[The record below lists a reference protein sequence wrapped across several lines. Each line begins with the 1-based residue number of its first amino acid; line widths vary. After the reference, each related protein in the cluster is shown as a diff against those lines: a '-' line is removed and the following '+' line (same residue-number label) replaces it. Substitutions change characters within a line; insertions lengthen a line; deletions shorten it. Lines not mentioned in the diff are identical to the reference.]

1 MIVSTFKKAFNLSLA
16 NMVAMA
22 LGLLSIPIIIPSL
35 GAETYGNYILTITF
49 CLIISQVVNT
59 RSWEYILSVKNLN
72 NDKVSSAIVL
82 DFAILVI
89 LFGLTLF
96 LAPYLGL
103 FFEIQFES
111 IVYLA
116 LIASTT
122 QVNWPQGVLRL
133 KNKIFLLSILSVV
146 APLSKFIWICYAD
159 QGDNLDFDSLLEI
172 HALCET
178 FKFVVFNFT
187 ASIFIPVKHVF
198 KVSINNFLA
207 TLRHCTWLNLGTIM
221 DLPSREFDKVL
232 TSTFFGAEALAIYH
246 IAKKITSV
254 LSIIS
259 MPIYQVLYPVINTM
273 YSNKSYTELQS
284 SLKRLM
290 ALLMSMTFAVWL
302 LILLFF
308 EVIDNFVF
316 DSILSEHK
324 YFVLSYLL
332 LFSVVTSLSPIHPL
346 FNVVGFYKKNFSI
359 TFITNAL
366 YFIIFLLIAEKVG
379 LAVVLIAF
387 ASQSILL
394 ISYKY
399 LLIYQKIARLKK
411 SGDPN

>member
-16 NMVAMA
+16 NMLAMA

-82 DFAILVI
+82 DFVIFFI

-96 LAPYLGL
+96 LSPYLGL
-103 FFEIQFES
+103 IFEIKFES
-111 IVYLA
+111 FVYLA

-133 KNKIFLLSILSVV
+133 KNKIILLSILSVF
-146 APLSKFIWICYAD
+146 APLSKFIWIYYAD
-159 QGDNLDFDSLLEI
+159 QRNNLDFNSLLEI
-172 HALCET
+172 HAFCET
-178 FKFVVFNFT
+178 FKFVIYNII
-187 ASIFIPVKHVF
+187 ASIFIPAKHIL
-198 KVSINNFLA
+198 KVSINSFLE

-232 TSTFFGAEALAIYH
+232 TSTFFGAEVLAVYH

-273 YSNKSYTELQS
+273 YSNKNYTELQS
-284 SLKRLM
+284 SLRRLM
-290 ALLMSMTFAVWL
+290 VLLMSLTFVVWL
-302 LILLFF
+302 LILAFF

-316 DSILSEHK
+316 DGILSEYK
-324 YFVLSYLL
+324 FFVMSYLL
-332 LFSVVTSLSPIHPL
+332 LFSVATSLSPIHPL

-379 LAVVLIAF
+379 LTVVLIAF

-394 ISYKY
+394 LSYKY
-399 LLIYQKIARLKK
+399 RLIYQKIAKLKRC
-411 SGDPN
+411 GDAN